1 MDTYNQTLKNYFSN
15 PINLEQP
22 TRQIIEKINS
32 HKNIW
37 ILGNGGSA
45 STAEHFATDLQFIKY
60 PQIKQEIRS
69 FALTANSSIISA
81 ISNDIG
87 FDEIFSHQ
95 LFRMASPADLC
106 ILISASGRSQNLI
119 RAIEV
124 CKQKNI
130 SSLAILGFDGGALKS
145 LADNLIHFETEIGS
159 YAEVEDVHLSICHQI
174 SLKVRDHFL
183 RES

>member
-1 MDTYNQTLKNYFSN
+1 MDKYNQTLKKYFSN
-15 PINLEQP
+15 PINLDEP
-22 TRQIIEKINS
+22 TRQIIKKIDSN
-32 HKNIW
+32 KNIW

-45 STAEHFATDLQFIKY
+45 STAEHFATDLQLIKY
-60 PQIKQEIRS
+60 PQVKQEIRS
-69 FALTANSSIISA
+69 FALTANSSIITA

-95 LFRMASPADLC
+95 LFRMASPEDLC
-106 ILISASGRSQNLI
+106 ILISASGNSQNLI

-124 CKQKNI
+124 CKQKSI

-145 LADNLIHFETEIGS
+145 LADNSIHFETEIGS
-159 YAEVEDVHLSICHQI
+159 YAEVEDVHLSICHQL

-183 RES
+183 RKL